1 MQPTKDEAA
10 IDHSLVRGVNFPSV
24 GGFLSQALMGPVMV
38 VILKKLPDD
47 SAGMPFIENDHVVE
61 THMEMHNAPAIQRQ
75 YDEHIRSGV

>member
-1 MQPTKDEAA
+1 
-10 IDHSLVRGVNFPSV
+10 
-24 GGFLSQALMGPVMV
+24 MGPVMV